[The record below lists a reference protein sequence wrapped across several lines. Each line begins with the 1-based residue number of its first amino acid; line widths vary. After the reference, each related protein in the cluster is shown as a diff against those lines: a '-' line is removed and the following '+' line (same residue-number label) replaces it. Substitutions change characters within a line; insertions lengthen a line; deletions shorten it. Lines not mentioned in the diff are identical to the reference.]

1 VKDHSAEGFIGGIIL
16 TLVIILPWASFSSIS
31 GEAAAIIDNGCA
43 SSSAISDSP
52 DDIKQRIDTYK
63 VENL

>member
-1 VKDHSAEGFIGGIIL
+1 MNSFQYLILIVVISCHSLLTSKDITNAESRL
-16 TLVIILPWASFSSIS
+16 NT
-31 GEAAAIIDNGCA
+31 AIIYNGCA